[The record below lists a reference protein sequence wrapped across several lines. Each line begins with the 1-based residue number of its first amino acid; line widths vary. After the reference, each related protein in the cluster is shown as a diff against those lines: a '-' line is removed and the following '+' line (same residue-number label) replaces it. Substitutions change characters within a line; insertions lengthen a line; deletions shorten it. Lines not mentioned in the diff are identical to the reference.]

1 MAEIRV
7 LPEKCVG
14 CRKCLPACPYGAISM
29 QGRTAVI
36 SEACV
41 FCGACVPACRYEA
54 IESAYRKRSS
64 QTLRHGEFGFCRVFR
79 GAVQTGDL

>member
-41 FCGACVPACRYEA
+41 FAVHACRLA
-54 IESAYRKRSS
+54 AMRLLSSDYRKRSS
-64 QTLRHGEFGFCRVFR
+64 QTLRHGEFGFLPSISLGSSNR
-79 GAVQTGDL
+79 